1 MVLLAKV
8 RESAGALDMDAA
20 AAGKAACDSPWE
32 VARRLGLGG
41 GVCLWLS
48 EASRGAGPNAEQK
61 ALLRKTRCVV
71 GPFALEQA
79 DAVREWLNEGA
90 HHAVISLDGAAPLD
104 VSLDAAIARGTTGLP
119 AERLVLL
126 LPVGPLGDPA
136 TLATLLQDLEQV
148 AARKGSGCLECAA
161 PETVGAVGGV
171 LLTLA
176 PDAAHEAE
184 EDKLIQAVAPFAR
197 CARTLRVAHSARAH
211 ARRALCPVAPSA
223 PIAPSAL
230 CRSNDRLRVWVSGLH
245 GTRAASAGAA
255 AKVGELHALA
265 IDVLAPACLGGGG
278 EGEGGGGGG
287 AGLLELGACVG
298 SCARTDRADGL
309 MTTVV
314 CDEGGVA
321 LGLVYSSR
329 ASLCAAVEAGRGV
342 YHSRSKGGLWRK
354 GDTSGAYQTL
364 LRIDLD
370 CDHDAIRF
378 TVSTRSTRARSYARG
393 GGGRW
398 AEGGS
403 T

>member
-1 MVLLAKV
+1 MALVPAMVLLAKV

-61 ALLRKTRCVV
+61 ALLRKTRCAV

-197 CARTLRVAHSARAH
+197 CARTLRVAHCARAH
-211 ARRALCPVAPSA
+211 ARRASVPP
-223 PIAPSAL
+223 
-230 CRSNDRLRVWVSGLH
+230 
-245 GTRAASAGAA
+245 
-255 AKVGELHALA
+255 
-265 IDVLAPACLGGGG
+265 
-278 EGEGGGGGG
+278 
-287 AGLLELGACVG
+287 
-298 SCARTDRADGL
+298 
-309 MTTVV
+309 
-314 CDEGGVA
+314 
-321 LGLVYSSR
+321 
-329 ASLCAAVEAGRGV
+329 
-342 YHSRSKGGLWRK
+342 
-354 GDTSGAYQTL
+354 
-364 LRIDLD
+364 
-370 CDHDAIRF
+370 
-378 TVSTRSTRARSYARG
+378 
-393 GGGRW
+393 
-398 AEGGS
+398 
-403 T
+403 